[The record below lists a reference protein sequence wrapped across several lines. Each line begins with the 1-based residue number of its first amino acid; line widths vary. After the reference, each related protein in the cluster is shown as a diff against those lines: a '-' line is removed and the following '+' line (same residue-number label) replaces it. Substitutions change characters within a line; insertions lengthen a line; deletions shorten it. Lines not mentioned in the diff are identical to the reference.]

1 MKINELNNLWLGHNE
16 EENFKVLICALD
28 AEEAQEIAENYRF
41 DSHMEGKFVISEF
54 SDVNTVFDCDYVLTN
69 GQ

>member
-1 MKINELNNLWLGHNE
+1 MKINELNNLWIGLNE

-28 AEEAQEIAENYRF
+28 AEEAQEIAENYRL
-41 DSHMEGKFVISEF
+41 DSHMEGNFAITEF

>member
-1 MKINELNNLWLGHNE
+1 MKINELNNLWIGLNE

-28 AEEAQEIAENYRF
+28 AEEAQEIAENYRL
-41 DSHMEGKFVISEF
+41 DSYMEGNFAITEF